1 MIQEKTII
9 KIKSVIMFFI
19 IVLFCIFVIFA
30 CSGDLPTN
38 STDDISNGNNTVKFK
53 TNLPLFGKNNPYTN
67 DNATNTPTPEPDNT
81 IKPSQDYPSD
91 TYRDITWFGGGGRV
105 SYKDKEYLSYL
116 WTNMIKDFYIIDQCY
131 NGGGSKEKLK
141 FKPNGDIYWEKK
153 PDTIIKKFQGGTM
166 IIYRAGEPQYY
177 YGVSGVYTSEIS
189 RDEASKLGSEA
200 VKKWFNFIGRSRYSF
215 PKPYDNGGKKGTV
228 EVLALNFFYSWEGFT
243 WYGLDCYGKRNDNSM
258 DRYFGPKVKSPEE
271 NMKTIEI
278 DWKLWDEGIDLWFM
292 KY

>member
-9 KIKSVIMFFI
+9 KIKSVIIFFI
-19 IVLFCIFVIFA
+19 IVLFCIFGIFA

-38 STDDISNGNNTVKFK
+38 SRGDFPTNSTGDISNGNNTVKFK
-53 TNLPLFGKNNPYTN
+53 TNLPIFGKNNPYTN
-67 DNATNTPTPEPDNT
+67 DNATNTPTQEPDNT
-81 IKPSQDYPSD
+81 IKPLGDYPTD

-116 WTNMIKDFYIIDQCY
+116 WTNMIKDFYIIDQHY

-189 RDEASKLGSEA
+189 RDEANKLGSEA
-200 VKKWFNFIGRSRYSF
+200 VK
-215 PKPYDNGGKKGTV
+215 NGLILTASLRIHFQNLTITAGKK
-228 EVLALNFFYSWEGFT
+228 E
-243 WYGLDCYGKRNDNSM
+243 R
-258 DRYFGPKVKSPEE
+258 
-271 NMKTIEI
+271 
-278 DWKLWDEGIDLWFM
+278 
-292 KY
+292 

>member
-1 MIQEKTII
+1 
-9 KIKSVIMFFI
+9 MF
-19 IVLFCIFVIFA
+19 V
-30 CSGDLPTN
+30 
-38 STDDISNGNNTVKFK
+38 
-53 TNLPLFGKNNPYTN
+53 KNNPYTN

-81 IKPSQDYPSD
+81 IKPSQDYPTD

-116 WTNMIKDFYIIDQCY
+116 WMNMIKDFYIIDQCY

-189 RDEASKLGSEA
+189 RDEANKFGSEA
-200 VKKWFNFIGRSRYSF
+200 VK
-215 PKPYDNGGKKGTV
+215 NGLTLSVVRDILSKNLTITAGKK
-228 EVLALNFFYSWEGFT
+228 EL
-243 WYGLDCYGKRNDNSM
+243 
-258 DRYFGPKVKSPEE
+258 
-271 NMKTIEI
+271 
-278 DWKLWDEGIDLWFM
+278 
-292 KY
+292 